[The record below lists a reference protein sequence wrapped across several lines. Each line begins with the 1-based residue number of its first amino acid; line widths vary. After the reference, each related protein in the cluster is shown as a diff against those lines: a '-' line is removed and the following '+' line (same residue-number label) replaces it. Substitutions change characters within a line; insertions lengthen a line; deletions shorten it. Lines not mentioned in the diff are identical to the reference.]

1 MGWEVEFLHAL
12 QTTRNGFTDTLWKG
26 VSMLGEEIFVIA
38 VIMFVYWC
46 IDKRKGFKMMNV
58 YFVSAAIVAGVKAL
72 VGRVRPFNHAPDK
85 VVSVGEES
93 TDYCFPSGH
102 TNSATTLVSLVV
114 REFPKARKV
123 TLPVGI
129 VVVLLVMFSR
139 MFLGQHYP
147 TDVLAGAAF
156 GIVIVLLFGWLYEF
170 LRNKEEYLAF
180 VLAPAAVIASVLI
193 GIFADA
199 DFQDTALTLTGVM
212 TSVYVC
218 YFIEKRKVKW
228 IVKASVA
235 QNVMKYVLGA
245 AGAML
250 LYLPFELSA
259 FDGVTVWVT
268 AFLRFFLI
276 GVWLIIGAPLV
287 FKALG
292 LYDKRAEADDAD
304 VKVS

>member
-1 MGWEVEFLHAL
+1 M
-12 QTTRNGFTDTLWKG
+12 
-26 VSMLGEEIFVIA
+26 
-38 VIMFVYWC
+38 
-46 IDKRKGFKMMNV
+46 
-58 YFVSAAIVAGVKAL
+58 
-72 VGRVRPFNHAPDK
+72 
-85 VVSVGEES
+85 
-93 TDYCFPSGH
+93 
-102 TNSATTLVSLVV
+102 
-114 REFPKARKV
+114 
-123 TLPVGI
+123 
-129 VVVLLVMFSR
+129 
-139 MFLGQHYP
+139 
-147 TDVLAGAAF
+147 
-156 GIVIVLLFGWLYEF
+156 
-170 LRNKEEYLAF
+170 
-180 VLAPAAVIASVLI
+180 LAPAAVIASVLI

>member
-46 IDKRKGFKMMNV
+46 IDKRKGFKMMTV
-58 YFVSAAIVAGVKAL
+58 YFARRSEGRGARAL
-72 VGRVRPFNHAPDK
+72 VGRVRSFNPAPDK

-102 TNSATTLVSLVV
+102 TNSATTLASLVV